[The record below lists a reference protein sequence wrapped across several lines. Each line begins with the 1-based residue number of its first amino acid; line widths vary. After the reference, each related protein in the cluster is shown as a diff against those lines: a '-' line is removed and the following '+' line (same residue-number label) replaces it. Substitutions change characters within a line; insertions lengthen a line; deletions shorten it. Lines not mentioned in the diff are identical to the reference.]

1 MPAKIETGLKVS
13 EFETEI
19 FIHMDSIYRFA
30 LYMAGDENHAQ
41 NLVQNAYLKVYK
53 SHDGFQEGT
62 DHRSW
67 LLTMLNDIFTKT
79 IYRGREY
86 SRRHKGSSDGA
97 NFDYRIGENPLDG
110 VVASAIGKLPISYR
124 AAVLLADMEGLSY
137 SEIATITGH
146 PVETIISR
154 TCSGR
159 SMLVKRLQNLF
170 TQDTKESDGQK

>member
-1 MPAKIETGLKVS
+1 MPVETETGLKAS
-13 EFETEI
+13 EFEAEI

-30 LYMAGDENHAQ
+30 LYMAGNENHAQ
-41 NLVQNAYLKVYK
+41 NLVKNAYLKVYK
-53 SHDGFQEGT
+53 SFNGLREGT

-67 LLTMLNDIFTKT
+67 LLTMLNDIFTNT

-137 SEIATITGH
+137 SEIAAITGY
-146 PVETIISR
+146 PEETVISR
-154 TCSGR
+154 TCNGR
-159 SMLVKRLQNLF
+159 SMLVKRLQNLL
-170 TQDTKESDGQK
+170 TQDTKESDG